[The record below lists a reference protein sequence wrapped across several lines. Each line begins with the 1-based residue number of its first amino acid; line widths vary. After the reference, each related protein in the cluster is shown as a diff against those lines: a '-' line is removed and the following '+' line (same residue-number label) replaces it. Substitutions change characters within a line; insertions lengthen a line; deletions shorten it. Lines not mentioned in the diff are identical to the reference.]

1 MMLYTVLK
9 NIPFLG
15 VCNMLAMERKARIKT
30 LVMENK
36 SVIVSYLAREFSV
49 NEETIR
55 RDLKA
60 LEKEGV
66 LTRTYGGAFV
76 QNGVINDVS
85 VSLRKTAYL
94 ENKRT
99 IATRCL
105 ELIRNGDSIFL
116 DHSTTAL
123 EIAKATA
130 HMNITVVTNSL
141 LAADYLAQKGEG
153 QLILIGGVFEPK
165 NRCFAGNA
173 MLDALEGYYVDMAFL
188 SCRSVDLENGVTD
201 SAEQSAAIRRRVL
214 RRTERSYLVADH
226 TKFGKTSFLNICGL
240 DALNG
245 IVTDETLSEAWHT
258 EAARLGLTILD
269 GR

>member
-1 MMLYTVLK
+1 
-9 NIPFLG
+9 
-15 VCNMLAMERKARIKT
+15 MLAMERKARIKT

-36 SVIVSYLAREFSV
+36 SVIVSQLAREFSV

-76 QNGVINDVS
+76 QNGAINDVS

-94 ENKRT
+94 ECKRA
-99 IATRCL
+99 IAARCL
-105 ELIRNGDSIFL
+105 ELIHNGDSIFL

-130 HMNITVVTNSL
+130 HRNITVVTNSL
-141 LAADYLAQKGEG
+141 LIAEHLAEKGEG
-153 QLILIGGVFEPK
+153 QLILVGGVFDPK

-173 MLDALEGYYVDMAFL
+173 MLDALEQYYVDMAFL

-201 SAEQSAAIRRRVL
+201 SAEQSAAIRRKVL
-214 RRTERSYLVADH
+214 RRAERSYLVADH
-226 TKFGKTSFLNICGL
+226 TKFGKTSFLGICGL
-240 DALNG
+240 DALCG
-245 IVTDETLSEAWHT
+245 IVTDGALPEAWH
-258 EAARLGLTILD
+258 AAAGQLGLEILD
-269 GR
+269 MTQN